1 MKSLIEVVIL
11 SSINRNLREI
21 ERNELLE
28 TNIESRYYGLTL
40 SESDVKD
47 IITSRND
54 TLKGYGRIELDIKVT
69 KQLIENI
76 YTSQFTNMDD
86 YLETINDMQEIF
98 YYLKN
103 ETDDKI
109 CDDEIIERLY
119 ELYEKFAGNI
129 DNVKGEVD
137 EFVKNFKFGEV

>member
-1 MKSLIEVVIL
+1 MISPIIL
-11 SSINRNLREI
+11 SSMHQGLKEI

-28 TNIESRYYGLTL
+28 TNEESKEYGLAL

-47 IITSRND
+47 IITSRNY
-54 TLKGYGRIELDIKVT
+54 TLKGYGRIELDIKTT

-76 YTSQFTNMDD
+76 YKSQFTNIND

-109 CDDEIIERLY
+109 CDDEIIEILD
-119 ELYEKFAGNI
+119 ELYEKFSGNL
-129 DNVKGEVD
+129 DNVRGEAD
-137 EFVKNFKFGEV
+137 EFAKKFKFGEV

>member
-1 MKSLIEVVIL
+1 MISPIIL
-11 SSINRNLREI
+11 SSMHQNLKEI

-28 TNIESRYYGLTL
+28 TNNESKYYGLIL
-40 SESDVKD
+40 SQADVKD

-103 ETDDKI
+103 EIDDKI
-109 CDDEIIERLY
+109 CDDEIIEILD
-119 ELYEKFAGNI
+119 ELYEKFTGNM
-129 DNVKGEVD
+129 DNVRGEAE
-137 EFVKNFKFGEV
+137 EFAKKFKFGEV

>member
-1 MKSLIEVVIL
+1 MISPIIL
-11 SSINRNLREI
+11 SSINRNLKEI
-21 ERNELLE
+21 ERNKLFE
-28 TNIESRYYGLTL
+28 TNIESRDYGLTL

-47 IITSRND
+47 IINFRDN

-76 YTSQFTNMDD
+76 YTSQYTNMDN

-109 CDDEIIERLY
+109 CDDEIIEILD
-119 ELYEKFAGNI
+119 ELYEKFSGNI
-129 DNVKGEVD
+129 NNVRGEAD
-137 EFVKNFKFGEV
+137 EFVKKFKFGEV

>member
-1 MKSLIEVVIL
+1 MISPIIL
-11 SSINRNLREI
+11 SSMHQGLKEI

-28 TNIESRYYGLTL
+28 TNEESKAYGLAL

-47 IITSRND
+47 IITSRNY
-54 TLKGYGRIELDIKVT
+54 TLKGYGRIELDIKTT

-76 YTSQFTNMDD
+76 YKSQFTNIND

-109 CDDEIIERLY
+109 CDNEIIELLD
-119 ELYEKFAGNI
+119 ELYEKFSGNL
-129 DNVKGEVD
+129 DNVRGEAD
-137 EFVKNFKFGEV
+137 EFAKKFKFGEV

>member
-1 MKSLIEVVIL
+1 MISPIIL
-11 SSINRNLREI
+11 SSMHQNLKEI

-28 TNIESRYYGLTL
+28 TNKESKYYGLVL
-40 SESDVKD
+40 SKEDVKD

-54 TLKGYGRIELDIKVT
+54 TLKGYERIELDIKVT

-109 CDDEIIERLY
+109 CDDEIIEILD
-119 ELYEKFAGNI
+119 ELYEKFTGNM
-129 DNVKGEVD
+129 DNVRGEAE
-137 EFVKNFKFGEV
+137 EFAKQFKFGEA

>member
-1 MKSLIEVVIL
+1 MISPIIL
-11 SSINRNLREI
+11 SSMYQGLKEI

-28 TNIESRYYGLTL
+28 TNEESKAYGLAL

-47 IITSRND
+47 IITSRNY
-54 TLKGYGRIELDIKVT
+54 TLKGYGRIELDIKTT

-76 YTSQFTNMDD
+76 YKSQFTNIND

-109 CDDEIIERLY
+109 CDNEIIELLD
-119 ELYEKFAGNI
+119 ELYEKFSGNL
-129 DNVKGEVD
+129 DNVRGEAD
-137 EFVKNFKFGEV
+137 EFAKKFKFGEV

>member
-1 MKSLIEVVIL
+1 M

-28 TNIESRYYGLTL
+28 TNIESRYYGLAL

-76 YTSQFTNMDD
+76 YTSQYTNVDN
-86 YLETINDMQEIF
+86 YLESINDMQEIF

-103 ETDDKI
+103 ETDDNI
-109 CDDEIIERLY
+109 CDDEIIEILD

-129 DNVKGEVD
+129 DNVRGEAD
-137 EFVKNFKFGEV
+137 EFAKKFKFGEV

>member
-1 MKSLIEVVIL
+1 MISPIIL
-11 SSINRNLREI
+11 SSMHQNLKEI

-28 TNIESRYYGLTL
+28 TNNESKYYGLVL
-40 SESDVKD
+40 SKADVKD

-109 CDDEIIERLY
+109 CDDEIIEILD
-119 ELYEKFAGNI
+119 ELYEKFTGNM
-129 DNVKGEVD
+129 DNVRGEAE
-137 EFVKNFKFGEV
+137 EFAKKFKFGEV

>member
-1 MKSLIEVVIL
+1 MISPIIL
-11 SSINRNLREI
+11 SSMHQGLKEI

-28 TNIESRYYGLTL
+28 TNEESKAYGLAL

-47 IITSRND
+47 IITSRNY
-54 TLKGYGRIELDIKVT
+54 TLKGYGRIELDIKTT

-76 YTSQFTNMDD
+76 YKSQFTNIND

-109 CDDEIIERLY
+109 CDNEIIELLD
-119 ELYEKFAGNI
+119 ELYEKFSGNL
-129 DNVKGEVD
+129 DNVRGEAD
-137 EFVKNFKFGEV
+137 EFAKKFKFGKV

>member
-1 MKSLIEVVIL
+1 MHQGLK
-11 SSINRNLREI
+11 EI

-28 TNIESRYYGLTL
+28 TNEESKAYGLAL

-47 IITSRND
+47 IITSRNY
-54 TLKGYGRIELDIKVT
+54 TLKGYGRIELDIKTT

-76 YTSQFTNMDD
+76 YKSQFTNIND

-109 CDDEIIERLY
+109 CDNEIIELLD
-119 ELYEKFAGNI
+119 ELYEKFSGNL
-129 DNVKGEVD
+129 DNVRGEAD
-137 EFVKNFKFGEV
+137 EFAKKFKFGEV

>member
-1 MKSLIEVVIL
+1 MISPIIL
-11 SSINRNLREI
+11 SSMHQNLKEI

-28 TNIESRYYGLTL
+28 TNKESKCYGLVL
-40 SESDVKD
+40 SEEDVKD

-54 TLKGYGRIELDIKVT
+54 TLKGYGRIELEIKVT

-109 CDDEIIERLY
+109 CDDEIIEILD
-119 ELYEKFAGNI
+119 ELYEKFTGNM
-129 DNVKGEVD
+129 DNVRGEAE
-137 EFVKNFKFGEV
+137 EFAKKFKFGEV

>member
-1 MKSLIEVVIL
+1 MISPIIL
-11 SSINRNLREI
+11 SSMHQGLKEI

-28 TNIESRYYGLTL
+28 TNEESKEYGLAL

-47 IITSRND
+47 IITSRNY
-54 TLKGYGRIELDIKVT
+54 TLKGYGRIELDIKTT

-76 YTSQFTNMDD
+76 YKSQFTNIND

-109 CDDEIIERLY
+109 CDDEIIELLD
-119 ELYEKFAGNI
+119 ELYEKFSGNL
-129 DNVKGEVD
+129 DNVRGEAD
-137 EFVKNFKFGEV
+137 EFAKKFKFGEV